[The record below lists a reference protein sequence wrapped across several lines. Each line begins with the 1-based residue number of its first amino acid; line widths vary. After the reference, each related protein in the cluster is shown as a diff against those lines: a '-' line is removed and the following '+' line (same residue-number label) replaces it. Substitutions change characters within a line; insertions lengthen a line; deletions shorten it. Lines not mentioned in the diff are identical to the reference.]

1 MPQRQGFKPRT
12 IAPKNNWRTT
22 GGSFMAD
29 DRTCL
34 DCIAQYSHLPVKL
47 CEEHADE
54 RRAGE
59 TRMTLKELAAAA
71 EAAQEK
77 AWEANNAAWAAWQAA
92 QNLADVAR
100 ALANKAKEKQE

>member
-1 MPQRQGFKPRT
+1 
-12 IAPKNNWRTT
+12 
-22 GGSFMAD
+22 MAE

-59 TRMTLKELAAAA
+59 PRMTLKEWLT
-71 EAAQEK
+71 K
-77 AWEANNAAWAAWQAA
+77 WCNANDGEPQTEWQKGYNAARDMVKIQLKAEKVKTSVTWRQALGDDPA
-92 QNLADVAR
+92 
-100 ALANKAKEKQE
+100 

>member
-1 MPQRQGFKPRT
+1 
-12 IAPKNNWRTT
+12 
-22 GGSFMAD
+22 MAE

-59 TRMTLKELAAAA
+59 ARVTLKEWLTAWTNESEPKTEWQKGY
-71 EAAQEK
+71 EAARDMVKIQLKAEK
-77 AWEANNAAWAAWQAA
+77 VKASVTWRQALGDDPA
-92 QNLADVAR
+92 
-100 ALANKAKEKQE
+100 

>member
-1 MPQRQGFKPRT
+1 
-12 IAPKNNWRTT
+12 
-22 GGSFMAD
+22 MAD

-59 TRMTLKELAAAA
+59 TRMTLKELAEAA

-92 QNLADVAR
+92 FDVAQDAR
-100 ALANKAKEKQE
+100 ALAEGKTRVKTSMTWRQAMGDDPA